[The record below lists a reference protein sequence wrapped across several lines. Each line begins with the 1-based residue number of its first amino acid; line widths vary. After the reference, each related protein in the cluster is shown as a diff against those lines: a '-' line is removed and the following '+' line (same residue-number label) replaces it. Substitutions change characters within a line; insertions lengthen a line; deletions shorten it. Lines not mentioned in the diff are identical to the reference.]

1 MGVKATQRGG
11 TNICCP
17 DLFRCQGCYPTS
29 FPLLAETAD
38 AGREGGCAQA
48 LETRRP
54 QFEHSQATLEMLKRE
69 CHQSY
74 FGKAIKTQVPGP
86 PLQSF

>member
-1 MGVKATQRGG
+1 MLPRFISMPGLLSH
-11 TNICCP
+11 I
-17 DLFRCQGCYPTS
+17 L
-29 FPLLAETAD
+29 PLLAERAD